1 MSIYAEVHKRFTE
14 LYSGDDDRNEYAE
27 ILSAMTPE
35 EQDLWRREAEFEFS
49 YRAGRG
55 NKSGYADDAERAIME
70 RFVEE
75 EAARK
80 EMVTV

>member
-1 MSIYAEVHKRFTE
+1 MSIYAEVHKRFIE

-27 ILSAMTPE
+27 ILDTLTLE
-35 EQDLWRREAEFEFS
+35 EQSLWRSEAEFEFS

-55 NKSGYADDAERAIME
+55 DRPGYAEEAERAIME
-70 RFVEE
+70 HFAEE
-75 EAARK
+75 EAARE